1 MSYLIQYK
9 QHEVINCDTTFLRIV
24 ASFCGKSYSLQ
35 YLGCNSSIICKGKSK
50 MDISEAIGTPTIFVN
65 GYKYPKQYEYSD
77 MEYYIDELK
86 KLNMESKRQ
95 EAGANCN

>member
-1 MSYLIQYK
+1 
-9 QHEVINCDTTFLRIV
+9 
-24 ASFCGKSYSLQ
+24 
-35 YLGCNSSIICKGKSK
+35 